1 MRADVELAVDVLAM
15 RLDGVLRHP
24 EALGQGAGR
33 MATQDQLGDAA
44 FALGQ
49 DRRTEVVQCRVDALL
64 QLVFKSSAARV
75 QADKMLAQQGQD
87 PGRNALELL
96 RRSRVE
102 LFRERQ

>member
-1 MRADVELAVDVLAM
+1 
-15 RLDGVLRHP
+15 
-24 EALGQGAGR
+24 